1 MKLSAIWEIRGIK
14 MKTKFLI
21 LLLALFGAESVVAN
35 EAIKCYETAW
45 GHPKE
50 GGLGLTAGQAVEL
63 CSGTTNANEIIQ
75 CYVKAWGNKANGGL
89 GLTAGQAVRLCK
101 RNALS
106 SGL

>member
-1 MKLSAIWEIRGIK
+1 

-21 LLLALFGAESVVAN
+21 LLLALFGAESVATN

-45 GHPKE
+45 GLPVE

-63 CSGTTNANEIIQ
+63 CSGTTNANETIQ
-75 CYVKAWGNKANGGL
+75 CYAKAWDINDNGGL